1 MPGLGAR
8 DLVGERFFAL
18 SPDLMCI
25 ADRDRKIV
33 AANPAFETVLGWR
46 AEDLV
51 GMSFADFI
59 HPDEVAA
66 IDFAQMEVLDG
77 RSLVEFVNRFRKSD
91 GSYLWILWTASTDRA
106 RALTYAVGKD
116 VTERKQTMLAS
127 IVNHSADAI
136 VGKDL
141 DLKITAWNAG
151 AERMYGYTAAEIIGQ
166 RFGVLI
172 PPERDGEDGAIISRV
187 LAGETVDHFET
198 VRLHRDGKKLDVSV
212 CVSAIRDPS
221 GQIIGASSIAR
232 DIGETRALVRAQD
245 QVIKQLLVAAEFR
258 DDALGRHPVRMSW
271 LCGQIAV
278 VLGWDRKR
286 VAEFESAATMHDV
299 GKIAVPDSILLKPG
313 PLTGEERAVM
323 QTHAQVGQRML
334 SGTGIDLVDRAAEIA
349 LTHHERFDGGGYP
362 SGLSGEAIPICGRVA
377 AAADVFDALTSDRV
391 YRPAFTD
398 DQALAMMR
406 AESGT
411 QFDSKILAA
420 LLEVL
425 DTERQLSAP
434 QAAAGRDR
442 AAAGRDHAAAG
453 RDQSQADADQRSA
466 SRDQAGVA
474 RARAAADR
482 DRAAADRDRSEVEA
496 DKRSCGRDQAAADR
510 DRSAVDSNQ
519 ARWRSAWNRSR
530 SEVNAAADRDQA
542 EVEAEQRSFRRDQA
556 AADRDHSASDRDLFK
571 VDAEQ
576 RSSDRDEAASDREH
590 AVADRDEAAADRVIA
605 ARDRERA
612 RGELRRAQIDQLTG
626 ALGRELGMVALD
638 REINRAQR
646 GNGRLV
652 LAYVDVNGLKEVND
666 REGHAAGDQ
675 LLRDVV
681 GAIRAHLRA
690 YDPVVRVGGDEFVC
704 ALGDSVSEDARPRFQ
719 AVAATIEQTRQGAS
733 ISVGFAELRPGDTLA
748 HLTQRGDAALYEAKH
763 AR

>member
-1 MPGLGAR
+1 
-8 DLVGERFFAL
+8 LVGERFFAL
-18 SPDLMCI
+18 SQDLMCI

-51 GMSFADFI
+51 GISFADFI

-66 IDFAQMEVLDG
+66 IDVAQMEVLDG
-77 RSLVEFVNRFRKSD
+77 KGLVDFVNRFRKSD
-91 GSYLWILWTASTDRA
+91 GSYRWILWTASTDRA
-106 RALTYAVGKD
+106 RELTYAVGKD

-136 VGKDL
+136 VGADL
-141 DLKITAWNAG
+141 DLTITTWNAG

-166 RFGVLI
+166 RVGVLI

-187 LAGETVDHFET
+187 LAGEAVDHVET
-198 VRLHRDGKKLDVSV
+198 VRLHRDGRKLDVSV
-212 CVSAIRDPS
+212 SVSAIRDPS

-245 QVIKQLLVAAEFR
+245 QVIKRLLVAAEFR
-258 DDALGRHPVRMSW
+258 DDALGQHVVRMSW

-278 VLGWDRKR
+278 VLGWNRKR
-286 VAEFESAATMHDV
+286 VAEIEAAATMHDV

-334 SGTGIDLVDRAAEIA
+334 SGTGIDLVDQAAEIA

-362 SGLSGEAIPICGRVA
+362 SGLSGEAIPICGRIA

-398 DQALAMMR
+398 DRALAMMR

-411 QFDSKILAA
+411 QLDSKILEA

-425 DTERQLSAP
+425 DTERQLAAP
-434 QAAAGRDR
+434 QAALDPGQ

-453 RDQSQADADQRSA
+453 RDHAAAGRDRSEADADQRSF
-466 SRDQAGVA
+466 SRDQAGAA
-474 RARAAADR
+474 RAGAAADR
-482 DRAAADRDRSEVEA
+482 DRAAADRDRSEA
-496 DKRSCGRDQAAADR
+496 DADQRSFGRDQAAADR
-510 DRSAVDSNQ
+510 DCWAADSDQVASDRDRFQ
-519 ARWRSAWNRSR
+519 ADRYR
-530 SEVNAAADRDQA
+530 AAADRDQSK
-542 EVEAEQRSFRRDQA
+542 VEAEQRSFSRDQA
-556 AADRDHSASDRDLFK
+556 AADRDHSAADSDHSASDRDLSK
-571 VDAEQ
+571 VEAEQ
-576 RSSDRDEAASDREH
+576 RSSDRDEAASDRER
-590 AVADRDEAAADRVIA
+590 AVADRDEATADRVVG

-666 REGHAAGDQ
+666 REGHAAGDE

-690 YDPVVRVGGDEFVC
+690 YDPIVRVGGDEFVC
-704 ALGDSVSEDARPRFQ
+704 ALGTACPR
-719 AVAATIEQTRQGAS
+719 
-733 ISVGFAELRPGDTLA
+733 TLA
-748 HLTQRGDAALYEAKH
+748 RDF
-763 AR
+763 RR

>member
-1 MPGLGAR
+1 MVGLGAR
-8 DLVGERFFAL
+8 DSVGDRFFAL
-18 SPDLMCI
+18 SQDLMCI
-25 ADRDRKIV
+25 ADRDRRIV
-33 AANPAFETVLGWR
+33 AANPAFQTVLGWR

-51 GMSFADFI
+51 GISFADFI

-66 IDFAQMEVLDG
+66 IDFAQMEALEG
-77 RSLVEFVNRFRKSD
+77 NSLVDFVNRFRKSD

-106 RALTYAVGKD
+106 RDLTYAVGKD

-166 RFGVLI
+166 RIGMLI

-198 VRLHRDGKKLDVSV
+198 VRLHRDGRKLDVSV
-212 CVSAIRDPS
+212 SVSAIRDPS

-232 DIGETRALVRAQD
+232 DIGETRALVKAQN
-245 QVIKQLLVAAEFR
+245 QVIKRLLLAAEFR
-258 DDALGRHPVRMSW
+258 DDAPGQHLVRMSS

-278 VLGWDRKR
+278 VLGWNRKR
-286 VAEFESAATMHDV
+286 VAEIESAATMHDV

-323 QTHAQVGQRML
+323 QTHAQVGQRIL
-334 SGTGIDLVDRAAEIA
+334 SGTGIDLVDQAAEIA
-349 LTHHERFDGGGYP
+349 FTHHERFDGGGYP
-362 SGLSGEAIPICGRVA
+362 SGLSGEAIPICGRIA

-406 AESGT
+406 GESGT

-425 DTERQLSAP
+425 DTERQLIAP
-434 QAAAGRDR
+434 RAALDPGQAAAGRDL
-442 AAAGRDHAAAG
+442 AAAGRDLAAAGRDLAAAG
-453 RDQSQADADQRSA
+453 RDQSQADADQRSS
-466 SRDQAGVA
+466 SRDQAAAG

-482 DRAAADRDRSEVEA
+482 DRAAADRDQFSYPQLRP
-496 DKRSCGRDQAAADR
+496 K
-510 DRSAVDSNQ
+510 
-519 ARWRSAWNRSR
+519 
-530 SEVNAAADRDQA
+530 
-542 EVEAEQRSFRRDQA
+542 VEAEQRSFRRDQA
-556 AADRDHSASDRDLFK
+556 AADRDHSAADRDRAAADRGLSK

-576 RSSDRDEAASDREH
+576 RSSDRDDAASEREH
-590 AVADRDEAAADRVIA
+590 AVADRDEAAADRVIV

-612 RGELRRAQIDQLTG
+612 RVELRRAQIDQLTG

-646 GNGRLV
+646 GDGRLV

-719 AVAATIEQTRQGAS
+719 AIAATIEQTRQGAS

-748 HLTQRGDAALYEAKH
+748 HLTERGDAALYEAKH
-763 AR
+763 GR

>member
-1 MPGLGAR
+1 MVGLGAR
-8 DLVGERFFAL
+8 DSVGDRFFAL
-18 SPDLMCI
+18 SQDLMCI
-25 ADRDRKIV
+25 ADRDRRIV
-33 AANPAFETVLGWR
+33 AANPAFQTVLGWR

-51 GMSFADFI
+51 GISFADFI

-66 IDFAQMEVLDG
+66 IDFAQMEALEG
-77 RSLVEFVNRFRKSD
+77 NSLVDFVNRFRKSD

-106 RALTYAVGKD
+106 RDLTYAVGKD

-166 RFGVLI
+166 RIGMLI

-198 VRLHRDGKKLDVSV
+198 VRLHRDGRKLDVSV
-212 CVSAIRDPS
+212 SVSAIRDPS

-232 DIGETRALVRAQD
+232 DIGETRALVKAQN
-245 QVIKQLLVAAEFR
+245 QVIKRLLLAAEFR
-258 DDALGRHPVRMSW
+258 DDAPGQHLVRMSS

-278 VLGWDRKR
+278 VLGWNRKR
-286 VAEFESAATMHDV
+286 VAEIESAATMHDV

-323 QTHAQVGQRML
+323 QTHAQVGQRIL
-334 SGTGIDLVDRAAEIA
+334 SGTGIDLVDQAAEIA
-349 LTHHERFDGGGYP
+349 FTHHERFDGGGYP
-362 SGLSGEAIPICGRVA
+362 SGLSGEAIPICGRIA

-406 AESGT
+406 GESGT

-425 DTERQLSAP
+425 DTERQLIAP
-434 QAAAGRDR
+434 RAALDPGQAAAGRDL
-442 AAAGRDHAAAG
+442 AAAG
-453 RDQSQADADQRSA
+453 RDQSQADADQRSS
-466 SRDQAGVA
+466 SRDQAAAG

-482 DRAAADRDRSEVEA
+482 DRAAADRDQFSYPQLRP
-496 DKRSCGRDQAAADR
+496 K
-510 DRSAVDSNQ
+510 
-519 ARWRSAWNRSR
+519 
-530 SEVNAAADRDQA
+530 
-542 EVEAEQRSFRRDQA
+542 VEAEQRSFRRDQA
-556 AADRDHSASDRDLFK
+556 AADRDHSAADRDRAAADRGLSK

-576 RSSDRDEAASDREH
+576 RSSDRDDAASEREH
-590 AVADRDEAAADRVIA
+590 AVADRDEAAADRVIV

-612 RGELRRAQIDQLTG
+612 RVELRRAQIDQLTG

-646 GNGRLV
+646 GDGRLV

-719 AVAATIEQTRQGAS
+719 AIAATIEQTRQGAS

-748 HLTQRGDAALYEAKH
+748 HLTERGDAALYEAKH
-763 AR
+763 GR

>member
-1 MPGLGAR
+1 MVGLGAR
-8 DLVGERFFAL
+8 DSVGDRFFAL
-18 SPDLMCI
+18 SQDLMCI
-25 ADRDRKIV
+25 ADRDRRIV
-33 AANPAFETVLGWR
+33 AANPAFQTVLGWR

-51 GMSFADFI
+51 GISFADFI

-66 IDFAQMEVLDG
+66 IDFAQMEALEG
-77 RSLVEFVNRFRKSD
+77 NSLVDFVNRFRKSD

-106 RALTYAVGKD
+106 RDLTYAVGKD

-166 RFGVLI
+166 RIGMLI

-198 VRLHRDGKKLDVSV
+198 VRLHRDGRKLDVSV
-212 CVSAIRDPS
+212 SVSAIRDPS

-232 DIGETRALVRAQD
+232 DIGETRALVKAQN
-245 QVIKQLLVAAEFR
+245 QVIKRLLLAAEFR
-258 DDALGRHPVRMSW
+258 DDAPGQHLVRMSS

-278 VLGWDRKR
+278 VLGWNRKR
-286 VAEFESAATMHDV
+286 VAEIESAATMHDV

-323 QTHAQVGQRML
+323 QTHAQVGQRIL
-334 SGTGIDLVDRAAEIA
+334 SGTGIDLVDQAAEIA
-349 LTHHERFDGGGYP
+349 FTHHERFDGGGYP
-362 SGLSGEAIPICGRVA
+362 SGLSGEAIPICGRIA

-406 AESGT
+406 GESGT

-425 DTERQLSAP
+425 DTERQLIAP
-434 QAAAGRDR
+434 RAALDPGQAAAGRDL
-442 AAAGRDHAAAG
+442 AAAGRDLAAAG
-453 RDQSQADADQRSA
+453 RDQSQADADQRSS
-466 SRDQAGVA
+466 SRDQAAAG

-482 DRAAADRDRSEVEA
+482 DRAAADRDQFSYPQLRP
-496 DKRSCGRDQAAADR
+496 K
-510 DRSAVDSNQ
+510 
-519 ARWRSAWNRSR
+519 
-530 SEVNAAADRDQA
+530 
-542 EVEAEQRSFRRDQA
+542 VEAEQRSFRRDQA
-556 AADRDHSASDRDLFK
+556 AADRDHSAADRDRAAADRGLSK

-576 RSSDRDEAASDREH
+576 RSSDRDDAASEREH
-590 AVADRDEAAADRVIA
+590 AVADRDEAAADRVIV

-612 RGELRRAQIDQLTG
+612 RVELRRAQIDQLTG

-646 GNGRLV
+646 GDGRLV

-719 AVAATIEQTRQGAS
+719 AIAATIEQTRQGAS

-748 HLTQRGDAALYEAKH
+748 HLTERGDAALYEAKH
-763 AR
+763 GR